1 MMMMMMTMGSDFEF
15 KIAFPLYGW
24 ELGPRTSKNGR
35 DCVGSGMMWS
45 LNRLERLWPVGMVEA
60 DAAGTTRCWQGNPD
74 S

>member
-1 MMMMMMTMGSDFEF
+1 MMMMMTMGSDFEF

-24 ELGPRTSKNGR
+24 EPGQRTSKNGR

-45 LNRLERLWPVGMVEA
+45 LNKLERLCRNMVEA
-60 DAAGTTRCWQGNPD
+60 DAAGTTRYWQGNPD